1 MDYDFDEMNS
11 MENRERN
18 VNASTLGALVLAG
31 LRNMSPSQTPTKK
44 VILNLDDEKKF
55 DAEALQDFWIRRN
68 RYGYYSLLDPEAE
81 ANKTKVDFHYCFYN
95 LRPSRA
101 TS

>member
-31 LRNMSPSQTPTKK
+31 LRNMSPSQTSTKK
-44 VILNLDDEKKF
+44 VILNLDDEKEF
-55 DAEALQDFWIRRN
+55 DVEALQDFWIRRN
-68 RYGYYSLLDPEAE
+68 EYGRKRPMS
-81 ANKTKVDFHYCFYN
+81 KVEN
-95 LRPSRA
+95 SRCQNGRCC
-101 TS
+101 